1 MTETISTSRRAFLKR
16 SATASGFT
24 LGLTLLPASRPS
36 AMFADAPASESLT
49 PSVFITIHEN
59 GDVDITCHRSE
70 MGQQIR
76 TSIPQ
81 VIVEELG
88 ADWQH
93 VNVVQATGHPK
104 YGDQNTD
111 GSRSIRRN
119 FDRLR
124 EAGATAAY
132 LLRAAA
138 AKGWQVDINDCDVEN
153 HHVKHTPSGKRIAFG
168 KLVAVAATLPL
179 PEPDQLTLKAREDW
193 QSIGKPMRSLD
204 IHAMTSGQAVY
215 GQDVILDNMCF
226 AVIQRPP
233 VVFSGVESVND
244 ADIKKMA
251 GVVDVITLPAPE
263 APAMFK
269 PLGGVAVIA
278 NNTWQAWQASRAL
291 KIKWSDSPNAS
302 YDSTAYREQLLATAT
317 TPGEVVRQQGNFAEA
332 KQQAASVMEAQY
344 YAPHLAQAPMEPP
357 AATAVV
363 TEDKAEIWACTQT
376 PQSARQVVAAALNL
390 DPENVTIN
398 VTLLGG
404 GFGRKSKPDFVV
416 EAALLAKAMKRPVKV
431 VWRREDDIQ
440 HGYFHT
446 VSAQALTAT
455 LNEQNQVTGWLHNSV
470 FPSISSTFNPA
481 VNKPSDG
488 ELDLGMVDT
497 PFNIENLQLERGEA
511 EAHVRIG
518 WLRSVANVY
527 HAFAIQSFVDEIA
540 QRTGK
545 DQQALLLELIG
556 PDRHIDFS
564 KSNAKY
570 GNYGDPLED
579 YPVDTARLKNVINTV
594 CEKANWSKRHEQG
607 RFLGLAA
614 HRSFL
619 TYAAVI
625 IEVDVDDRGNW
636 SIPKAYVALDAGT
649 VVNPEH
655 VRAQCEGGLI
665 YGISC
670 AIGQITASNGQI
682 NESNFHNYQVARMP
696 QTPVNVEVII
706 VESSAP
712 PGGVGEP
719 PTPPAA
725 PALANALFAATGQR
739 LRELPLPLTV
749 KKA

>member
-1 MTETISTSRRAFLKR
+1 MTDTISTSRRAFLKR

-36 AMFADAPASESLT
+36 AMFANTPASDSLT
-49 PSVFITIHEN
+49 PSVFVSIHEN
-59 GDVDITCHRSE
+59 GEVEIICHRSE

-81 VIVEELG
+81 IIVEELG
-88 ADWQH
+88 ADWQF
-93 VNVVQATGHPK
+93 VKVVQATGHPK
-104 YGDQNTD
+104 FGDQNTD

-138 AKGWQVDINDCDVEN
+138 ATGWQVDIADCEVSDHQVV
-153 HHVKHTPSGKRIAFG
+153 HKPTGKKVGFG

-179 PEPDQLTLKAREDW
+179 PEADKLALKPRKDW
-193 QSIGKPMRSLD
+193 QSIGKPIRSLD
-204 IHAMTSGQAVY
+204 IQAMTSGKAVY
-215 GQDVILDNMCF
+215 GQDVILPDMCF

-233 VVFSGVESVND
+233 VVFSSAESVND
-244 ADIKKMA
+244 ADIKAMP
-251 GVVDVITLPAPE
+251 GVLDVITLPAPE

-269 PLGGVAVIA
+269 PLGGVAIVA
-278 NNTWQAWQASRAL
+278 KNTWQAWQASKSL
-291 KIKWSDSPNAS
+291 SVKWSEHANAV
-302 YDSTAYREQLLATAT
+302 YNSTTYREQLLATANN
-317 TPGEVVRQQGNFAEA
+317 PGEVVRHQGNFSQAE
-332 KQQAASVMEAQY
+332 KQAHSVLKAQY

-363 TEDKAEIWACTQT
+363 TDDSAQVWTSVQT
-376 PQSARQVVAAALNL
+376 PQAARQVVAAALNL
-390 DPENVTIN
+390 DPEKVTIN

-431 VWRREDDIQ
+431 VWRREDDLQ

-455 LNEQNQVTGWLHNSV
+455 FNQQNQVTGWLHNSV
-470 FPSISSTFNPA
+470 FPSISSTFDPSA
-481 VNKPSDG
+481 NKPSDG
-488 ELDLGMVDT
+488 ELDLGLVDT
-497 PFNIENLQLERGEA
+497 PFDIENLQLERGEA
-511 EAHVRIG
+511 IAHVRIG
-518 WLRSVANVY
+518 WMRSVANVY

-540 QRTGK
+540 HHTGK

-556 PDRHIDFS
+556 PDRHIDFDQ
-564 KSNAKY
+564 SNAKY
-570 GNYGDPLED
+570 GNYGDPLD
-579 YPVDTARLKNVINTV
+579 AYPVDTARLKNVINTV
-594 CEKANWSKRHEQG
+594 CEKANWAQRHKQG
-607 RFLGLAA
+607 RYLGLAA

-625 IEVDVDDRGNW
+625 IEVEVNKSGSW

-655 VRAQCEGGLI
+655 VKAQCEGGII

-682 NESNFHNYQVARMP
+682 NESNFHNYLVARMP
-696 QTPVNVEVII
+696 QTPVEVDVTI
-706 VESSAP
+706 VDSVAP

-725 PALANALFAATGQR
+725 PALANALFAATGVR
-739 LRELPLPLTV
+739 LRELPIPLSV
-749 KKA
+749 KGS